1 VKHQAAKNEAKHG
14 TIIGCKVKE
23 NGEMHAR
30 SIGDNIFTTMDFF
43 ESS

>member
-23 NGEMHAR
+23 NGACRKHRREHFYNHGF
-30 SIGDNIFTTMDFF
+30 S
-43 ESS
+43 